1 MKKTKKK
8 KDDRKNIIFKLT
20 KKEKNDFSEH
30 IGDLN
35 YQKAMMQLVRMV
47 IRGEVKLGI

>member
-8 KDDRKNIIFKLT
+8 KDDRVNIIFKLT
-20 KKEKNDFSEH
+20 EEEKMEFSKR

-47 IRGEVKLGI
+47 IRGEVNLGI